1 MQMSAQPQPEHVT
14 ATATFLGLVRAQ
26 GSALCLLPCLH
37 RPAAQAAMH
46 HCLYHLRSCS
56 RCQLYPCTLQ
66 HEGRLLLTSVT
77 TLRCQLFGRDMQR
90 CLHGQVYPGRGLEHT
105 VRKEHMDNMTAA
117 DYLKVWKD
125 YVSKLTHLLL
135 ALDGNDSSQA
145 RQQVR

>member
-1 MQMSAQPQPEHVT
+1 MQISAQPQPEHVT

-26 GSALCLLPCLH
+26 GCALCLQSRLH
-37 RPAAQAAMH
+37 RPAAQAATR
-46 HCLYHLRSCS
+46 HCLHHLRSCS
-56 RCQLYPCTLQ
+56 PCQPYPCTLQ
-66 HEGRLLLTSVT
+66 HEGPLLLTLTT
-77 TLRCQLFGRDMQR
+77 TLECQLLGRDMQR
-90 CLHGQVYPGRGLEHT
+90 CLPGQVYPGRGLEHT